1 MATMLSSGF
10 ADLMAPGLFDVIS
23 TNYKQY
29 PDEYSKIVNV
39 KSSKKQYEKSTTIEN
54 VAAAPEKSK
63 GEAVNFAVL
72 TQGYDTTATHKTY
85 AQGCRV
91 EREAYDDDLYTVF
104 RDKLGQY
111 LARSMK
117 QRAEVI
123 AANIFNNGFST
134 SYLGGD
140 GHELFDTDHPFAS
153 GGTYQNELTTAAD
166 LSQTSMEDMLT
177 LLETAKEANSMN
189 VMFIP
194 KMLLV
199 APADRWTASVLLE
212 SQLKAGVANN
222 DKNPFLDLD
231 LSYMVDHYLTD
242 TDAFFVLSDAHSLI
256 FWERQRPKME
266 ADDDFDTG
274 DAKVKITARYSTMW
288 ECPLG
293 VVGTPGTP

>member
-29 PDEYSKIVNV
+29 PDEYSKILNV
-39 KSSKKQYEKSTTIEN
+39 KTSKKQYEKSTTIEN

-72 TQGYDTTATHKTY
+72 TQGYDTTSTHKTY

-91 EREAYDDDLYTVF
+91 EREAYDDDLYSIF

-117 QRAEVI
+117 QRAETI
-123 AANIFNNGFST
+123 GANVFNNAFST

-140 GHELFDTDHPFAS
+140 GHELLDTNHPFAS
-153 GGTYQNELTTAAD
+153 GSTYQNEPTAAVD
-166 LSQTSMEDMLT
+166 LSQTSLEDMFT
-177 LLETAKEANSMN
+177 LLESATEANSMN
-189 VMFIP
+189 IQLIP

-199 APADRWTASVLLE
+199 PPALRWTASVLLE
-212 SQLKAGVANN
+212 SQLKSGTANN

-231 LSYMVDHYLTD
+231 VNYMVDHYLSD
-242 TDAFFVLSDAHSLI
+242 SDAWFVLSDAHSLI
-256 FWERQRPKME
+256 FWERQRPKLE

-274 DAKVKITARYSTMW
+274 DAKVKITARYSTQW
-288 ECPLG
+288 ESPLG
-293 VVGTPGTP
+293 VVGSPGV